1 MFMKM
6 ILDTD
11 QRKLL
16 KLRSSVLIDSA
27 ESDEKSIFK
36 TEKITDKAK
45 MLDLYVQNL
54 REKEIDQRDVRLL

>member
-1 MFMKM
+1 MKM